1 MKPLKAWFLPSSRD
15 VLALLRSQL
24 DTVDQVLEVVGRW
37 VRGDIAAERAVPR
50 LRELVLTEQAQRRDL
65 HAAVRASFSTPLEA
79 EDIFELGERLGEQA
93 ESAYALVREAD
104 LSATP
109 PDPPLRDMVV
119 ATEMIRDPLGRALRA
134 LPDTAAAG
142 YADQAIDNL
151 ATVEHAYRAAIADL
165 ENEPDLRREV
175 RRRELYQ
182 RADHLARRCE
192 LVARRTWYAVCK
204 SQ

>member
-1 MKPLKAWFLPSSRD
+1 MKPLRAWFLPSSRD
-15 VLALLRSQL
+15 VLGLLRTQL
-24 DTVDQVLEVVGRW
+24 DTVDRVLAIVSRW
-37 VRGDIAAERAVPR
+37 ARGDIDTASAVPL
-50 LRELVLTEQAQRRDL
+50 LRELVITEQTQRRDL

-109 PDPPLRDMVV
+109 PDPCLLDMIKAIETIRSPLS
-119 ATEMIRDPLGRALRA
+119 EALRA
-134 LPDTAAAG
+134 LPSTAAATP
-142 YADQAIDNL
+142 ADQAIDNL
-151 ATVEHAYRAAIADL
+151 ADAEHAYRAAIGDL

-182 RADHLARRCE
+182 RAEHLARRCE